1 MCANRRDRDARED
14 ARAPRE
20 RTRGRCARVTFER
33 AVDRALVDARER
45 ERGRIRAEGRVV
57 PAREIEIVGVLD
69 RSTDPSRARARARQN
84 LIFRFLQTKAR
95 VQIWM
100 YENTD
105 TCVEGRIVG
114 FDEYMNLVL
123 DDAEEVVEKK
133 QRRVSVGRI
142 LLKGDNITLMR
153 NVTQKEK

>member
-1 MCANRRDRDARED
+1 MCIRDS
-14 ARAPRE
+14 
-20 RTRGRCARVTFER
+20 ER
-33 AVDRALVDARER
+33 AVDRAHVDARER

-57 PAREIEIVGVLD
+57 PGREIEIVGVLD

>member
-1 MCANRRDRDARED
+1 
-14 ARAPRE
+14 
-20 RTRGRCARVTFER
+20 
-33 AVDRALVDARER
+33 
-45 ERGRIRAEGRVV
+45 
-57 PAREIEIVGVLD
+57 
-69 RSTDPSRARARARQN
+69 
-84 LIFRFLQTKAR
+84 
-95 VQIWM
+95 M

-153 NVTQKEK
+153 NVTQKER

>member
-1 MCANRRDRDARED
+1 MCANRRDRDAREGS
-14 ARAPRE
+14 RAPRE

-57 PAREIEIVGVLD
+57 PGREIEIVGVLD

-95 VQIWM
+95 VQILM

>member
-1 MCANRRDRDARED
+1 M
-14 ARAPRE
+14 
-20 RTRGRCARVTFER
+20 TFER
-33 AVDRALVDARER
+33 AVDRARVDARARERERER
-45 ERGRIRAEGRVV
+45 ERGRVRAEGREIEI
-57 PAREIEIVGVLD
+57 EIEIVGVLD

-105 TCVEGRIVG
+105 ACVEGRIVG

>member
-1 MCANRRDRDARED
+1 
-14 ARAPRE
+14 
-20 RTRGRCARVTFER
+20 
-33 AVDRALVDARER
+33 
-45 ERGRIRAEGRVV
+45 
-57 PAREIEIVGVLD
+57 
-69 RSTDPSRARARARQN
+69 
-84 LIFRFLQTKAR
+84 
-95 VQIWM
+95 M

-105 TCVEGRIVG
+105 ACVEGRIVG
-114 FDEYMNLVL
+114 FDEYMDLVL

>member
-1 MCANRRDRDARED
+1 M
-14 ARAPRE
+14 
-20 RTRGRCARVTFER
+20 TFER

-57 PAREIEIVGVLD
+57 PGREIEIVGVLD
-69 RSTDPSRARARARQN
+69 RSTDPSRARACARQN

>member
-14 ARAPRE
+14 SRAPRE

-57 PAREIEIVGVLD
+57 PGREIEIVGVLD

>member
-1 MCANRRDRDARED
+1 
-14 ARAPRE
+14 
-20 RTRGRCARVTFER
+20 
-33 AVDRALVDARER
+33 
-45 ERGRIRAEGRVV
+45 
-57 PAREIEIVGVLD
+57 
-69 RSTDPSRARARARQN
+69 
-84 LIFRFLQTKAR
+84 
-95 VQIWM
+95 M

-153 NVTQKEK
+153 NVTPKEK

>member
-1 MCANRRDRDARED
+1 MGSARRATRTNPRARREETTKTTPRR
-14 ARAPRE
+14 AR
-20 RTRGRCARVTFER
+20 TLRGV
-33 AVDRALVDARER
+33 
-45 ERGRIRAEGRVV
+45 ERGAMATKVQRIMTQ
-57 PAREIEIVGVLD
+57 PI
-69 RSTDPSRARARARQN
+69 N

-133 QRRVSVGRI
+133 QRRVS
-142 LLKGDNITLMR
+142 
-153 NVTQKEK
+153 

>member
-1 MCANRRDRDARED
+1 MA
-14 ARAPRE
+14 
-20 RTRGRCARVTFER
+20 TKVQ
-33 AVDRALVDARER
+33 
-45 ERGRIRAEGRVV
+45 RIMTQ
-57 PAREIEIVGVLD
+57 PI
-69 RSTDPSRARARARQN
+69 N
-84 LIFRFLQTKAR
+84 LIFRFLQTKSR
-95 VQIWM
+95 VQVWLFEHTATGDVI
-100 YENTD
+100 
-105 TCVEGRIVG
+105 EGQIVG